1 MREYRPLP
9 RIEVAPLEPLPLRP
23 EPLPGRRVRDHAV
36 AAIWSVAAAIVL
48 IAWFA
53 LARGAGW
60 W

>member
-1 MREYRPLP
+1 LP